1 VKTAILV
8 RHAESVLSLRGDVN
22 GDPEVACPLTAAGRE
37 QARALGRRLER
48 QPIDLCVTSVMERSG
63 ETADIALQGRNVP
76 RLVLS
81 DLNDI
86 RFGRFEGGPLS
97 EYRAWARG
105 QDPSV
110 PAPGGGESRA
120 DTVRRY
126 VRAFHA
132 ILDRPEETILV
143 IAHSLPIRYVLNAAA
158 QQDPVPLI
166 EQVGYTEPHR
176 LERDELN
183 AAVVRLERWA
193 RQPVWA

>member
-1 VKTAILV
+1 
-8 RHAESVLSLRGDVN
+8 
-22 GDPEVACPLTAAGRE
+22 
-37 QARALGRRLER
+37 
-48 QPIDLCVTSVMERSG
+48 MERAR
-63 ETADIALQGRNVP
+63 ETADIALEGRDVR

-126 VRAFHA
+126 VRAFRT
-132 ILDRPEETILV
+132 ILDRPEEAILL

-158 QQDPVPLI
+158 EQDPVPLI
-166 EQVGYTEPHR
+166 QQVGYAEPHR
-176 LERDELN
+176 LDRDELA
-183 AAVVRLERWA
+183 AAVERLERWA
-193 RQPVWA
+193 QQPVWA